1 MTSSRARAFVVV
13 AAVLTAVGAFVVA
26 GGDAAVGSDATVAQ
40 LKTAAGRGT
49 DADRAKALR
58 DLAALDTT
66 DSRAAL
72 SDLAEAKDEQLAARA
87 CLAIG
92 RADPSGGRA
101 KLKVVFE
108 DTARPHG
115 VRVAAFLA
123 WARREAKDGASWD
136 AIESYAEQ
144 HYQTGSPL
152 ESSVQ
157 AAKSAL
163 YPATSGE
170 GR

>member
-1 MTSSRARAFVVV
+1 MNSGRAPSFVV
-13 AAVLTAVGAFVVA
+13 AAAILTAVGAFVMS
-26 GGDAAVGSDATVAQ
+26 GGDAAVGGDTAVAQ

-72 SDLAEAKDEQLAARA
+72 SDLADAKDAQLAARA
-87 CLAIG
+87 CLTIG

-101 KLKVVFE
+101 KLKDVFE

-123 WARREAKDGASWD
+123 WAKREAKDGASWD
-136 AIESYAEQ
+136 AIESYAKQ

-157 AAKSAL
+157 AAKNAL
-163 YPATSGE
+163 FPATSGE